1 MDKIQIRATPAQAD
15 VIVTALQIA
24 RNVSRD
30 TAWADEAQAIEVWIV
45 HLATRH
51 ERRQAAAAQLAAPPE
66 GQLVKFREV
75 YGATC
80 SSCGADWAAASAECP
95 MSRLHGAA
103 AGGRSAQ
110 SLGSSDPIERARL
123 ARVRAQRARQGQG

>member
-30 TAWADEAQAIEVWIV
+30 TAWADEAQAVEVWVV

-51 ERRQAAAAQLAAPPE
+51 ARRQAAAAELAAPP
-66 GQLVKFREV
+66 GQLMDKITPTIQE
-75 YGATC
+75 GC
-80 SSCGADWAAASAECP
+80 IHCGAAWAAESPGCMVAEY
-95 MSRLHGAA
+95 HGVSVQGQADA
-103 AGGRSAQ
+103 
-110 SLGSSDPIERARL
+110 IERARQ
-123 ARVRAQRARQGQG
+123 ARVRARRERGAQG